1 MGQVIYIGSIREYLE
16 LDKNKAKDPDKYKR
30 IEIIYDLN
38 KIRKEV
44 RNVSN
49 NNDERFSKEE
59 KIVKEYI
66 EKHPGI
72 SYREAVLVSLDK
84 TEETKKEEFTE
95 EKKQYIEKQKED
107 EKKVEEYIEKH
118 PETEYREAVKIV
130 LNKNELN
137 SNEKIVEEYIE
148 KHPGVSYR
156 EAVLASLSESEGSTE
171 DQEIINMHTT
181 INDIIY
187 SLSKAEKS
195 SIFKT
200 EDRSK
205 LEQASNL
212 VAEVKESLQKIIDKK
227 GKPEPEQ

>member
-49 NNDERFSKEE
+49 NDDERFSKEE

-156 EAVLASLSESEGSTE
+156 EAVLASLSESEGSAE

-195 SIFKT
+195 AIFKT

-205 LEQASNL
+205 LEQALGL
-212 VAEVKESLQKIIDKK
+212 VAEVKESLQKLIDKK
-227 GKPEPEQ
+227 SKPEPEQ